1 MLTGNFKKPLPP
13 PLLADG
19 GGKRKCTESGSSPA
33 AIGPLPALLATLGLT
48 SCPPSPAA
56 AVAAM
61 AAVAAVGA
69 DFLHTPT
76 RRIAAPA
83 TTLATPG
90 ATLAAPAVT
99 AAATPHPEADTGAA
113 STPAPVAV
121 VEATAATNRFT
132 SISPV
137 FLYIAMYYCK
147 KNI

>member
-1 MLTGNFKKPLPP
+1 MSLDPP
-13 PLLADG
+13 
-19 GGKRKCTESGSSPA
+19 PA
-33 AIGPLPALLATLGLT
+33 AIGPLPARLATLALT

-56 AVAAM
+56 VAA
-61 AAVAAVGA
+61 AAAVGA

-113 STPAPVAV
+113 STPATVAV
-121 VEATAATNRFT
+121 AEAAAATNRFK
-132 SISPV
+132 SISLV
-137 FLYIAMYYCK
+137 FLYIAVYYCK
-147 KNI
+147 KIPKNVF